1 MLISLPLTLS
11 KHSNRQWH
19 IDTPLLLPVLML
31 LSVGFVM
38 IGSASFSFGEYRLND
53 DLFFLKRHLIY
64 LCLGTLLIFTTLYSN
79 ILWSYAILGGS
90 IIVVGLLA
98 RIFTDQ
104 SKTQASL

>member
-38 IGSASFSFGEYRLND
+38 ISSASFSFGEYRLND
-53 DLFFLKRHLIY
+53 DLFFLNDI
-64 LCLGTLLIFTTLYSN
+64 
-79 ILWSYAILGGS
+79 
-90 IIVVGLLA
+90 
-98 RIFTDQ
+98 
-104 SKTQASL
+104 